1 MNKYKIGQIARCTGT
16 FRDEDDTLQDPGAVY
31 FHLIDPSENET
42 TLTYGVDATLIKQ
55 STGIYYVDVT
65 ADEAGVFQ
73 YRFYS
78 TGSYQ
83 TADEDQFEV
92 VPSEHV

>member
-1 MNKYKIGQIARCTGT
+1 MNRYRMGQIARCRGR
-16 FRDEDDTLQDPGAVY
+16 FRDEDDVLQDPGTVY
-31 FHLIDPSENET
+31 FHLIDPSENAS
-42 TLTYGVDATLIKQ
+42 TLTYGVDATLVKE
-55 STGIYYVDVT
+55 STGVYYVDVA
-65 ADEAGVFQ
+65 ADEEGVFQ

-78 TGSYQ
+78 TGAYQ